1 MIAWRGSLG
10 PSGSVSRRSPR
21 RSRTTWRATAGTWS
35 CRSAPSPRR
44 RATSRRPFTIRGA
57 RTTSSSSTTTAGI
70 SAAGTWYCSKTIRT
84 RIREEREEKPM
95 SRELLERIDWA
106 YFPKPYDE
114 ELPHYA
120 AVAYE
125 RLTPEGVE
133 LLDEVIA
140 VHASNPG
147 FPVVGDRPPRP
158 QWQEQGEDR
167 MLERLEA
174 LPEWDRDAIVALTQ
188 HFKRASEA
196 SIDRA
201 QGEIDLMQQMLALHA
216 KAAA

>member
-1 MIAWRGSLG
+1 
-10 PSGSVSRRSPR
+10 
-21 RSRTTWRATAGTWS
+21 
-35 CRSAPSPRR
+35 
-44 RATSRRPFTIRGA
+44 
-57 RTTSSSSTTTAGI
+57 
-70 SAAGTWYCSKTIRT
+70 
-84 RIREEREEKPM
+84 M

-216 KAAA
+216 KAAAIDPDYPRDATAGETVAFLRERGVAPGISDEVLEMLVEIPPEAWEQGRG